1 MKILRHLTLAGVLLL
16 CGCDITTTPSP
27 TQPPVPIA
35 TLFPTAAQ
43 PAPVPANA
51 TPAPDTGWLAG
62 RPGVEMRRID
72 AQQDGKSAPLVIVRV
87 DPAAVHLRVAYAPDE
102 PRSLRSWFS
111 QSNPILAINGGFFT
125 EEYRTT
131 ALLVSDGAPTGES
144 YAGFGGML
152 AVAPDGSV
160 SIRPLRDETY
170 DPAEPLDQALQSFP
184 MLIFPGNIPAEIE
197 DNGERS
203 RRSALA
209 LDQSGRLLIIAA
221 PSAGWTL
228 RGLAAWLSQSDL
240 AIDRAL
246 NLDGGS
252 STGLYLKDGALE
264 ETIDSFGPLPTVLL
278 VEAK

>member
-1 MKILRHLTLAGVLLL
+1 MKILRHLSLAGVLLL
-16 CGCDITTTPSP
+16 CGCDITTTTTP

-43 PAPVPANA
+43 PAPAPANA

-72 AQQDGKSAPLVIVRV
+72 VQQDGKSAPLVIVRV
-87 DPAAVHLRVAYAPDE
+87 DPAAVRLRVAYAPDE
-102 PRSLRSWFS
+102 PRSLRSWFK

-131 ALLVSDGAPTGES
+131 ALLVSDGAPIGES

-160 SIRPLRDETY
+160 SIRPLRDESY

-184 MLIFPGNIPAEIE
+184 MLILPGNIPAEIE

-252 STGLYLKDGALE
+252 STGMYLKDGALE